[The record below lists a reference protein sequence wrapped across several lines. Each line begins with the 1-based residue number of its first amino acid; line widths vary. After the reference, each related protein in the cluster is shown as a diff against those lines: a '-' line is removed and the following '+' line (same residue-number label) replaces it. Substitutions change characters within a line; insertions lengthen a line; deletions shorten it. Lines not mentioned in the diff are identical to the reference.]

1 MLKAVR
7 TRPEDLELF
16 RMAWRVGQR
25 RSLGNARTGEPKPY
39 AAPPTYRQEL
49 RAITLANAETW
60 MKAEE
65 QDAADL
71 SGSAAAVGPAVANS
85 LETLKQASQWM
96 AFLPEGDRPAR
107 ARAEQRGDT
116 IMKRGDPTFT
126 RVHAKADYDF
136 AGTSKAKEK
145 LAQLEVKSRES
156 QRAVERAA
164 RTMESAITEQSAAER
179 QQFRK
184 GKAELEQALGF

>member
-136 AGTSKAKEK
+136 ASTFQGQGEARATGGEEQGVPARCGESGQDNGKRDYGTK
-145 LAQLEVKSRES
+145 R
-156 QRAVERAA
+156 
-164 RTMESAITEQSAAER
+164 
-179 QQFRK
+179 
-184 GKAELEQALGF
+184 G